1 VASPGLKKSAPDCN
15 IRPETL
21 HQSSRGQSSEPSR
34 DTPKEGIV
42 KATVL
47 SVLRSLHSDESGQD
61 LVEYAFVA
69 VMIALGSVASMNTLA
84 GNMNLVFSA
93 IGSTLMSAISI

>member
-1 VASPGLKKSAPDCN
+1 M
-15 IRPETL
+15 
-21 HQSSRGQSSEPSR
+21 
-34 DTPKEGIV
+34 